1 LKTRNPR
8 ALGLLLLAVGML
20 VLATN
25 GVLPSFVWL
34 ALTLALGAVLW
45 LGLGKRVASGL
56 RLVAFIALG
65 VVATATSGAFAG
77 ATATAF
83 IALGFILTYGGTP
96 GRWWAILPGGIMASV
111 TLMLLFDLVFPAWGG
126 PAIMFLGFAATFTY
140 LYLLPRDRGG
150 KLWALYPAVAC
161 IALTVVAND
170 PRSGSPDLLLPLV
183 LIGSGALILWW
194 WRRKER
200 E

>member
-1 LKTRNPR
+1 MKARNPR
-8 ALGLLLLAVGML
+8 ALGLLLLAVGVL

-45 LGLGKRVASGL
+45 LGIRVASGL
-56 RLVAFIALG
+56 RLVAFIVLG
-65 VVATATSGAFAG
+65 VVATATSGVFAG

-83 IALGFILTYGGTP
+83 IALGFILTYRGIP

-126 PAIMFLGFAATFTY
+126 PAIMFLGFAGTFTY
-140 LYLLPRDRGG
+140 LYLLPRDWGG